1 MRSVI
6 LKPFARDE
14 LARMME
20 SFIPETRL
28 SPKQKTPM
36 EIPTIKDSR
45 PPVFN
50 ETVFTSLESSL
61 SGNITALDK
70 ILLLFREDSLR
81 KIEDI
86 RAAMVAGNL
95 ELTSRTAHSLKGG
108 ASSLGAERLS
118 ALCAFLEDT
127 SRELLKGTE
136 KDTIPI
142 AGIYADLLTERKAF
156 LDFIDQRRDPCP

>member
-1 MRSVI
+1 
-6 LKPFARDE
+6 
-14 LARMME
+14 
-20 SFIPETRL
+20 
-28 SPKQKTPM
+28 
-36 EIPTIKDSR
+36 
-45 PPVFN
+45 
-50 ETVFTSLESSL
+50 LESSL

-86 RAAMVAGNL
+86 QAAMAAGNL

-127 SRELLKGTE
+127 CKECLKGTV
-136 KDTIPI
+136 KDAAPI
-142 AGIYADLLTERKAF
+142 ARIYADLLSERKAF